1 MDSPSSRFYLPLK
14 ADLTLAAA
22 LLLLVCAGF
31 DTLFQPT
38 SMFYG
43 LVLAPGVVTGV
54 CILRYWPNNPEGF
67 ADFGWAN
74 RVTLARGVLVIALV
88 SLAPFLGSLPD
99 GNSLWVFVSLCLIA
113 LILDG
118 VDGKVARATH
128 TQTGFGARFDM
139 ELDALFILG
148 LCFAVFALERAGIWV
163 LALGL
168 MRYGFVAAGMI
179 WPFINAALPDSFRR
193 KTVCVWQLVTLM
205 VALLPITPDAL
216 ALWSLVLALAL
227 LCYSFGADIRWLYQ
241 QHTGISQAG
250 SANSRRTP

>member
-1 MDSPSSRFYLPLK
+1 
-14 ADLTLAAA
+14 
-22 LLLLVCAGF
+22 
-31 DTLFQPT
+31 
-38 SMFYG
+38 
-43 LVLAPGVVTGV
+43 
-54 CILRYWPNNPEGF
+54 
-67 ADFGWAN
+67 
-74 RVTLARGVLVIALV
+74 
-88 SLAPFLGSLPD
+88 
-99 GNSLWVFVSLCLIA
+99 
-113 LILDG
+113 
-118 VDGKVARATH
+118 
-128 TQTGFGARFDM
+128 
-139 ELDALFILG
+139 
-148 LCFAVFALERAGIWV
+148 
-163 LALGL
+163 